1 MALKAVKYK
10 KSKIKQTRRRMA
22 LFFFIL
28 FIVLILYFVLHA
40 RNYEKT
46 YQLNEF
52 QIKEQYDKNQKVYT
66 FEVTKEQKTFHFI
79 VEHSYLQK
87 KKLLTKIDWLEEDNI
102 TCIIPH
108 SDKLKTY
115 PQCIQNEE
123 AVDYHLLESEL
134 KNRLAESYFIKF
146 YSNKETYEKIDIRNL
161 DHNTYYIWNYKGFYR
176 INQKTRQNISL
187 FEKDIYDITNIAQV
201 KDYLLIPD
209 YNASYYFNKFYVLQ
223 MSNGKQSTWDFK
235 ESLYFDGYFMG
246 SDDNS
251 LFYMDRKNKIQWE
264 LLPKRKKMRKVGT
277 ENKNGKVLENG
288 EWEKISTTKLANET
302 VRFSKQTIY
311 QYEIDNGLY
320 VKYLDCPSRKKISN
334 RNVKEI
340 VTTIQNKVYYLAGE
354 SLYYYT
360 EETGEVEVMS
370 YFEWNFNYKNMI
382 FILEEK

>member
-1 MALKAVKYK
+1 
-10 KSKIKQTRRRMA
+10 
-22 LFFFIL
+22 
-28 FIVLILYFVLHA
+28 
-40 RNYEKT
+40 
-46 YQLNEF
+46 
-52 QIKEQYDKNQKVYT
+52 
-66 FEVTKEQKTFHFI
+66 
-79 VEHSYLQK
+79 
-87 KKLLTKIDWLEEDNI
+87 
-102 TCIIPH
+102 
-108 SDKLKTY
+108 
-115 PQCIQNEE
+115 
-123 AVDYHLLESEL
+123 
-134 KNRLAESYFIKF
+134 
-146 YSNKETYEKIDIRNL
+146 
-161 DHNTYYIWNYKGFYR
+161 
-176 INQKTRQNISL
+176 
-187 FEKDIYDITNIAQV
+187 
-201 KDYLLIPD
+201 
-209 YNASYYFNKFYVLQ
+209 